1 MRNGRP
7 FPIRL
12 FVWSVVLV
20 AVAAAG
26 VYLAYELVVKPQRAL
41 QDQIRDQKE
50 TILKLEQEKQRLE
63 AYLKILKH
71 IDRRARV
78 EVLRQAKD
86 QQGNLQTTIRF
97 TEIDDAG
104 KPMNVSRELTLPGEE
119 VYFDTM
125 VIKFDD
131 HFIEE
136 GDPFK
141 GRALML
147 FRRVFSSTMPAEEG
161 FVIDIEGQAPEGYAE
176 QKAPSAFEKELW
188 TRFWELANDEKLAKE
203 HGVRAIH
210 GDAPYMRLEPDRVY
224 EVCLRSTGEVILT
237 PGTRLAPPQAT
248 P

>member
-1 MRNGRP
+1 MSNGRP

-41 QDQIRDQKE
+41 QDQISEQKE

-63 AYLKILKH
+63 AYLKILKR
-71 IDRRARV
+71 IDRRARI

-97 TEIDDAG
+97 TEIDDTG
-104 KPMNVSRELTLPGEE
+104 KPMNVSREMTLPGQE
-119 VYFDTM
+119 VYFDTL

-131 HFIEE
+131 YFIEQ

-147 FRRVFSSTMPAEEG
+147 FRRIFSSTMRAEDG
-161 FVIDIEGQAPEGYAE
+161 FVIDIEGQAPEVYAE
-176 QKAPSAFEKELW
+176 EQASSGFEKELW
-188 TRFWELANDEKLAKE
+188 KRFWELANDEKLAKE
-203 HGVRAIH
+203 RGVRAIH

-224 EVCLRSTGEVILT
+224 EVCLRSTGEVIIT
-237 PGTRLAPPQAT
+237 PGTRLAPPQTT

>member
-1 MRNGRP
+1 MKKGRP

-20 AVAAAG
+20 AVAAAS

-41 QDQIRDQKE
+41 QGQIREQKE
-50 TILKLEQEKQRLE
+50 TILKLEQDKQRLE

-78 EVLRQAKD
+78 EVLQQAKD

-97 TEIDDAG
+97 TEVDDSG
-104 KPMNVSRELTLPGEE
+104 KPINLSPELTLPGQV
-119 VYFDTM
+119 VYFDTL

-131 HFIEE
+131 HFIEQ

-141 GRALML
+141 GQALML
-147 FRRVFSSTMPAEEG
+147 FRRIFSSTMRAEDG
-161 FVIDIEGQAPEGYAE
+161 FVVDIEGQAPEVYAE
-176 QKAPSAFEKELW
+176 RQAPNSFEKDLW
-188 TRFWELANDEKLAKE
+188 KRFWELANDEKLAKQR
-203 HGVRAIH
+203 GVRAIH

-224 EVCLRSTGEVILT
+224 EVCLRSTGEVIIT
-237 PGTRLAPPQAT
+237 PGTRLAPPQPT
-248 P
+248 S